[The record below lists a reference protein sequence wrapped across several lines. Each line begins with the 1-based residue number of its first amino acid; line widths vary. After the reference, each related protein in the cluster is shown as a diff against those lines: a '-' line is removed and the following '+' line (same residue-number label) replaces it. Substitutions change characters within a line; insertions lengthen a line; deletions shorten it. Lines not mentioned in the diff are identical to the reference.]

1 MRLEIAVSL
10 FLSRYDN
17 PNTRDA
23 YKTCLTGLLP
33 TLGQMSVRDVRP
45 AHLVAYVA
53 TLDERNFA
61 PATRNKHV
69 KSIKTFFNWLVA
81 IDELPKSPAVAVKT
95 RVPPKRITRDKAMS
109 DSELAAILRITYHKP
124 RDYALILFLAD
135 TGARAGGAA
144 GLRICDLDLANRRAV
159 VTEKGY
165 KTRPVV
171 YGEEAAAAI
180 RRWLLERKLH
190 SDYIFSRKA
199 TPLSSDQV
207 SQIVRRA
214 CLAAGVRSLGSHSLR
229 HRKGHQFADAKI
241 APSIAA
247 TALGHSK
254 PTITLE
260 YYYPQDFESAEKA
273 LRELATTLEETK
285 IVKFQKGG

>member
-1 MRLEIAVSL
+1 MKLANAVSL

-33 TLGQMSVRDVRP
+33 ALGHLNVRDVRP
-45 AHLVAYVA
+45 SHLVAYVA
-53 TLDERNFA
+53 LLNERGFA

-81 IDELPKSPAVAVKT
+81 IDELDKSPAVAVKT
-95 RVPPKRITRDKAMS
+95 RVPPKKITRDKAMT
-109 DSELAAILRITYHKP
+109 DSELAAILRITWHKP

-144 GLRICDLDLANRRAV
+144 GLRVKDLDLTNRRAT
-159 VTEKGY
+159 VTEKGH

-171 YGEEAAAAI
+171 YGEEAAAAL
-180 RRWLLERKLH
+180 RAWLLRRKLH
-190 SDYIFSRKA
+190 SEYVFSRKH

-214 CLAAGVRSLGSHSLR
+214 CLAAGIRSLGSHSLR
-229 HRKGHQFADAKI
+229 HRKGHQFADAKV

-260 YYYPQDFESAEKA
+260 YYYPEDFESAEKA
-273 LRELATTLEETK
+273 LRELATTLEEHK